1 MLGFV
6 RVAGIQQVVNDSG
19 VRKLLAG
26 LCRVYRARVTSAHGN
41 SPAAEIDHKI
51 NLHLLC
57 PIFFLLAHVRKEI
70 VDIRV
75 DIEGRKVDRR

>member
-6 RVAGIQQVVNDSG
+6 RVASIQQVIDDSG
-19 VRKLLAG
+19 VRKFLAC

-41 SPAAEIDHKI
+41 RPAAEIDHKI

-70 VDIRV
+70 VDIRIKV
-75 DIEGRKVDRR
+75 EGRKVDRR